1 MSMPLVSM
9 DITDDAAVRRV
20 LNEIRPEEP
29 IHCAAWGVV
38 NSIENVAN
46 QSRVKAVG
54 VDEFS

>member
-1 MSMPLVSM
+1 MFMPLVSM

-29 IHCAAWGVV
+29 IHCAAWEVV

-54 VDEFS
+54 VDE